1 MVQEENNLQLW
12 STVLGWT
19 YFLAWSISFYQQPWL
34 NFKRASVRGL
44 SAEFL
49 FYNVTGFLFCES
61 LPVRFRPRHSLGLFA
76 AQTQP
81 TRLPSTCCRKT
92 LGCRCQVQFG
102 SRLCVWRAEVAPVP
116 ATLQC
121 NPTISRSPCTL
132 RCCAC

>member
-61 LPVRFRPRHSLGLFA
+61 IPVRFRPRHSPGLFA

-102 SRLCVWRAEVAPVP
+102 SPAFGVLKLPPFLLLCSATQRYRVRRA
-116 ATLQC
+116 
-121 NPTISRSPCTL
+121 R
-132 RCCAC
+132 